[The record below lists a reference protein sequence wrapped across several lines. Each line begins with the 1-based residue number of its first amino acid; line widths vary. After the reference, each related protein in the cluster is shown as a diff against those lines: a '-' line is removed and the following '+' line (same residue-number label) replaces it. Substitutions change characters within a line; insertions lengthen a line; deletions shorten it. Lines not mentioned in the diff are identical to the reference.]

1 MRSETTALSN
11 LDLVAFELGLAMTN
25 TYLLGDPDRGEAI
38 VIDPA
43 WDGEFIVEEARN
55 RNWRITS
62 IWLTH
67 AHFDHFGG
75 AGAIVDA
82 VDPPVPI
89 AMSFLDMPLWR
100 VKGGAALFGVPEF
113 DPGPEPSIDL
123 TDGMKLNF
131 GGHMFEVRHTPGHS
145 PGHIILK
152 SDSLGAVFCGDLI
165 FQGSVGRTDL
175 PGGSWEQLI
184 GSIEREIL
192 ILPDDTLLF
201 TGHGPM
207 TKVGI
212 ERGTNPFLAEI
223 TS

>member
-1 MRSETTALSN
+1 MGSENLALSN
-11 LDLVAFELGLAMTN
+11 LELVPFELGMAMTN
-25 TYLLGDPDRGEAI
+25 TYLLGDPDRGEAV

-43 WDGEFIVEEARN
+43 WDGELIAEEARN
-55 RNWRITS
+55 RSWRITS

-75 AGAIVDA
+75 AGAIVDIT
-82 VDPPVPI
+82 DPPVPI

-100 VKGGAALFGVPEF
+100 VKGGAAMFGVPGF
-113 DPGPEPSIDL
+113 DAGPEPSIDL
-123 TDGMKLNF
+123 ADGMILSF
-131 GGHMFEVRHTPGHS
+131 GNHKFEVRHTPGHS
-145 PGHIILK
+145 PGHIVLK
-152 SDSLGAVFCGDLI
+152 SESLGAVFCGDLV

-175 PGGSWEQLI
+175 PGGSWDQLL

-201 TGHGPM
+201 PGHGPM

-212 ERGTNPFLAEI
+212 ERETNPFIGEI
-223 TS
+223 TT